1 MKYKYKFTGYLD
13 NNIDSGGGEYLYFH
27 TTPDLVHSAYIAFD
41 RKDINKS
48 RFKYL
53 LTKFKAGNHL
63 TVYFKTNKSISQF
76 IISDIEKDAYDTSI
90 YFSNTIN
97 EEDVPNFKIMGIE
110 ETT

>member
-13 NNIDSGGGEYLYFH
+13 NNIDAGGEYLYFH
-27 TTPDLVHSAYIAFD
+27 TTPDLNNSTHIAFD

-53 LTKFKAGNHL
+53 LTKFKAGNRL
-63 TVYFKTNKSISQF
+63 TVYFKTNQLMKQSLIL
-76 IISDIEKDAYDTSI
+76 DIKENLIGANV
-90 YFSNTIN
+90 YFSNAIN